1 MSLTAALT
9 VLAAPLA
16 AAALGALSWCTGIGG
31 VALVAA
37 WMLILSPRIAVALT
51 TEHTYRITG
60 NLLLVFAALMFTA
73 DLFGL
78 QALVLPALAAAAAV
92 VTAIAYAGA
101 RPGRRLTDHTLAKS
115 IR

>member
-16 AAALGALSWCTGIGG
+16 AAAIGALSWCTGIGG

-60 NLLLVFAALMFTA
+60 NLLLAFASLMFTA
-73 DLFGL
+73 DIFGR
-78 QALVLPALAAAAAV
+78 QALVLPALIAATV
-92 VTAIAYAGA
+92 VVATIAYIGA
-101 RPGRRLTDHTLAKS
+101 RPGRRRIDHSLVESA
-115 IR
+115 R

>member
-60 NLLLVFAALMFTA
+60 NLLLAFAALMFTA
-73 DLFGL
+73 DIFGR
-78 QALVLPALAAAAAV
+78 QALVLPALTAAAAV
-92 VTAIAYAGA
+92 VAAISYVGA
-101 RPGRRLTDHTLAKS
+101 RLGRRRIDHTLMESAQ
-115 IR
+115 

>member
-16 AAALGALSWCTGIGG
+16 AAAIGALSWCTGIGG

-37 WMLILSPRIAVALT
+37 WMLILSPRIAITLT

-60 NLLLVFAALMFTA
+60 NLLLAFAALMFTA
-73 DLFGL
+73 DIFGL
-78 QALVLPALAAAAAV
+78 QTMVLPALAAAAAV
-92 VTAIAYAGA
+92 VATIAYIGA
-101 RPGRRLTDHTLAKS
+101 RPGRRHIDRALAQCT
-115 IR
+115 R